1 MDLDTPV
8 EAAARAAYNYF
19 RARNDERAS
28 MAWEHLAE
36 SAQSLWRG
44 LVTHAHDAWEAARR
58 SS

>member
-1 MDLDTPV
+1 MDLNTPV
-8 EAAARAAYNYF
+8 EAAAHAAYDYF
-19 RARNDERAS
+19 RAHDGEHAT

-44 LVTHAHDAWEAARR
+44 LATHAHDAWEATQR